1 MPIATRLTNTGTL
14 LVNGSFDENT
24 SIAPA
29 KFRTTSTTVSAG
41 TLDEVSL
48 ATGAVSFNG
57 TTQYLTVPDSINLQL
72 PTQDFTL
79 ECWFYLIGSP
89 TSGTVCT
96 LIQKG
101 TTAFSNFEYQFAVL
115 NTSGTL
121 RLRLA
126 YSTNGAS
133 GTAVVS
139 TATSGDISLNTW
151 YHAALTRSGTSANL
165 WLNGGLVLNTTIAAT
180 IYTGSSAVS
189 VGANTQSIQLI
200 NGYISNL
207 RVVKG
212 TAVYT
217 ANFTPPQAILPAITN
232 TQLLLNVTNSANFI
246 RDNSTNNFTVTNNG
260 TATWTAIGPFNQ
272 GSTTLEQRQVNDG
285 TLEVSTQFD
294 EWTGAPVVDTS
305 LRLWLDT
312 GQPASYPGS
321 GSTWTDL
328 SGNGATTTLVGSP
341 TYSSTQGGYLTFDGS
356 TQYGNVSQT
365 TTLTSATFI
374 TWIYSNANQNSYAGL
389 LYNRSTNT
397 FGFGLGYVGTN
408 SIGFTWNADVASYS
422 WNSGLS
428 VTNGVWCMVSV
439 TVSPTTT
446 TAYLN
451 TTASTPLSF
460 TAASQTLN
468 DLRVANDSIGSSR
481 SFNGRI
487 SQVMMYNRALSA
499 DEITTNFNALRGRY
513 GI

>member
-1 MPIATRLTNTGTL
+1 M
-14 LVNGSFDENT
+14 VNGSFDENT

-29 KFRTTSTTVSAG
+29 KFRTTSTTVLAG

-57 TTQYLTVPDSINLQL
+57 TTQYLSAAGGAANNAALQL
-72 PTQDFTL
+72 SSSDFTI
-79 ECWFYLIGSP
+79 ECFGYLNSLP
-89 TSGTVCT
+89 
-96 LIQKG
+96 
-101 TTAFSNFEYQFAVL
+101 
-115 NTSGTL
+115 
-121 RLRLA
+121 
-126 YSTNGAS
+126 AS
-133 GTAVVS
+133 GLQSAICVKGVAGS
-139 TATSGDISLNTW
+139 TLEYFFGIINSSGSYSFRFAASTTGGGATTEPLSSTFGSFLANTW
-151 YHAALTRSGTSANL
+151 YHMAVTRTGTTLNF
-165 WLNGGLVLNTTIAAT
+165 WLNGTSVGSATTDAT
-180 IYTGSSAVS
+180 YYSSSTPFLIGTNSSATNS
-189 VGANTQSIQLI
+189 FW

-212 TAVYT
+212 SRVYT
-217 ANFTPPQAILPAITN
+217 ANFAPPQAILPAISGTS
-232 TQLLLNVTNSANFI
+232 LLLNVTNSANFI

-312 GQPASYPGS
+312 GQPTSYPGS

-341 TYSSTQGGYLTFDGS
+341 TYASTQGGYLTFNGS
-356 TQYGNVSQT
+356 SQYGTVSQT

-374 TWIYSNANQNSYAGL
+374 TWIYSNANQASYAGL
-389 LYNRSTNT
+389 LYNRSTST

-428 VTNGVWCMVSV
+428 VTNDVWCMVSV